1 MIMKTLL
8 IIILLLHTR
17 FSIPHLKQHHE
28 QYWAKPIGGHH
39 HERA

>member
-17 FSIPHLKQHHE
+17 FSIPHIKQHHE
-28 QYWAKPIGGHH
+28 QHRTLSDKGHH